1 MKSSYPESKI
11 ILACLS
17 GPDIGKRFAVERQQ
31 VVVGRSTDAELLS
44 EDPDVAPHHVI
55 FRLSENTPSFT
66 TIDGSVVFVD
76 GHPTEAGTLAPKQQ
90 IRIGRSLWHVVEGQP
105 KSIAEWLDN
114 VGGRI
119 STAAGVEKIQGFNI
133 FEIDRKSVV

>member
-76 GHPTEAGTLAPKQQ
+76 GHPTEEERSHQSS
-90 IRIGRSLWHVVEGQP
+90 RSLSAARFGMSSKANP
-105 KSIAEWLDN
+105 KVLPNGW
-114 VGGRI
+114 
-119 STAAGVEKIQGFNI
+119 TTYAAG
-133 FEIDRKSVV
+133 SVPRPALKKFRASAC